1 MSNCAKIQWQHFID
15 RSNSKMSETK
25 TARQFWIS
33 APGRGEIV
41 RAELPP
47 RRNDDVLVRTVYSAI
62 SRGTESLVFRGEVP
76 PSQYEAMRAPFQE
89 GEFPGPVKYGYTSVG
104 RVEEG
109 PDSTPQDLMGRLV
122 FCLYP
127 HQDLY
132 CVPAAAVTPVSDD
145 VPAGRAVLAAN
156 METAVNVLWDA
167 RPSTGDR
174 IFVIGAGVVGLLIA
188 WLCRQIPGACVTVVD
203 TNPMRES
210 IAKELGV
217 SFLAEPPRDA
227 NADLVVH
234 ASGQPEGLTSA
245 LAIAG
250 IEATIVEASWY
261 GSRCVPLPLGEAFH
275 SRRLTLKS
283 SQVGRV
289 PPDRASRWNPRRR
302 MKLALDLLRDRRL
315 DALITGESSF
325 DDLPAVLAM
334 VSRDPAA
341 ALCQRIRYSTA

>member
-1 MSNCAKIQWQHFID
+1 
-15 RSNSKMSETK
+15 MSEIK

-33 APGRGEIV
+33 APGHGEIV
-41 RAELPP
+41 RAELQP
-47 RRNDDVLVRTVYSAI
+47 RRQDAVLVRAVYSAI

-109 PDSTPQDLMGRLV
+109 PDSTPNDLMGRLV

-132 CVPAAAVTPVSDD
+132 CVPAVAVTPIPDA

-167 RPSTGDR
+167 RPAVGDR
-174 IFVIGAGVVGLLIA
+174 IFVIGAGVVGMLVA
-188 WLCRQIPGACVTVVD
+188 WLCVQIPGACVTVID

-217 SFLAEPPRDA
+217 PFLAEPPRDA

-261 GSRCVPLPLGEAFH
+261 GSRRVSLPLGEAFH

-289 PPDRASRWNPRRR
+289 APDRASRWNPRRR
-302 MKLALDLLRDRRL
+302 MKLALDLLRDSRL

-325 DDLPAVLAM
+325 DELPAVLAT
-334 VSRDPAA
+334 VSGDSGAV
-341 ALCQRIRYSTA
+341 LCHRIRYSKA

>member
-1 MSNCAKIQWQHFID
+1 M
-15 RSNSKMSETK
+15 
-25 TARQFWIS
+25 
-33 APGRGEIV
+33 
-41 RAELPP
+41 
-47 RRNDDVLVRTVYSAI
+47 LVRTVYSAI

-104 RVEEG
+104 HVEEG
-109 PDSTPQDLMGRLV
+109 PDSTPHDLTGRLV

-132 CVPAAAVTPVSDD
+132 CVPAAAVTPVPDD

-227 NADLVVH
+227 NAIW
-234 ASGQPEGLTSA
+234 SCT
-245 LAIAG
+245 
-250 IEATIVEASWY
+250 
-261 GSRCVPLPLGEAFH
+261 
-275 SRRLTLKS
+275 
-283 SQVGRV
+283 
-289 PPDRASRWNPRRR
+289 RA
-302 MKLALDLLRDRRL
+302 
-315 DALITGESSF
+315 
-325 DDLPAVLAM
+325 
-334 VSRDPAA
+334 VSRKG
-341 ALCQRIRYSTA
+341 